1 MAPTITAAIFGIW
14 RGSSCMGENSCVVQV
29 VVAGRLPGPALL
41 DSPAGKMQE
50 ERRERRGEMNAAAE
64 RTSRSRL

>member
-1 MAPTITAAIFGIW
+1 
-14 RGSSCMGENSCVVQV
+14 MGENSCVVQV

-50 ERRERRGEMNAAAE
+50 ERRERKRRDERSSRENESVAAII
-64 RTSRSRL
+64 